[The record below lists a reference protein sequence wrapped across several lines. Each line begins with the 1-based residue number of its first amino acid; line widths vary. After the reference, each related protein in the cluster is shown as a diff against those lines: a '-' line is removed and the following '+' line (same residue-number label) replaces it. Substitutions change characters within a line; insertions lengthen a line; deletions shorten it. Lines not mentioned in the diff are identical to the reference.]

1 MIYQLIRR
9 EPAWKITPWLALASA
24 VTWVW
29 MPPLFGFAILVA
41 GLVAGM
47 PHRHATRLDA
57 GLPIEA
63 RDLLLAR
70 TFSLMAV
77 IWIPALAGA
86 AGIAIVKGFSAS
98 AADPLAAGALG
109 TLIAAVAQALRLK
122 ELEGPKWLFF
132 LYFTVNPSGLALL
145 KRLDSLVPLICALSG
160 AALFLRAW
168 VMVPRSFQLSIA
180 SVKAWRPARQER
192 RIAPRTAFRW
202 APVLRS
208 VCCWQYVFFLPWM
221 GYATA
226 TGQWLFLP
234 FWLVVA
240 WQGPR
245 NKARWLWALP
255 VGRRAL
261 LWTMMGPILAVHV
274 LGYLAGFRFHQRAAG
289 LIEPRV
295 TVVTLAAILGYVML
309 TILLCVLFD
318 WRGFARIPRR
328 TLQIVFLSLAIIWY
342 VASVAVLYFGPE
354 GEGMRDVLER
364 VGRTAPMD
372 LPALITTV
380 AAVLIVLYWAIE
392 KVFSRPDFA
401 GNPRVSGLNAIR

>member
-1 MIYQLIRR
+1 MIHQLIRR
-9 EPAWKITPWLALASA
+9 EPAWKATPWLALASA
-24 VTWVW
+24 VAWSW
-29 MPPLFGFAILVA
+29 MPSMFGFAILVA

-86 AGIAIVKGFSAS
+86 ASIVIVKGFSAS
-98 AADPLAAGALG
+98 ASDPLAAAALG

-122 ELEGPKWLFF
+122 ELAGPKWLFF
-132 LYFTVNPSGLALL
+132 LYFAVNPSGLALL
-145 KRLDSLVPLICALSG
+145 KQLDPLVPLICALSG
-160 AALFLRAW
+160 AALFIRAW
-168 VMVPRSFQLSIA
+168 VTVPPSFQLTNA
-180 SVKAWRPARQER
+180 SVNAWRPARQER
-192 RIAPRTAFRW
+192 RVAPRAAFRW

-208 VCCWQYVFFLPWM
+208 VCSWQYVFFVPWM

-240 WQGPR
+240 WRGPR
-245 NKARWLWALP
+245 NKTRWLWALP

-261 LWTMMGPILAVHV
+261 LWTMMGPILAAHV

-289 LIEPRV
+289 LTETRV
-295 TVVTLAAILGYVML
+295 IVVTLAAILGYVML

-328 TLQIVFLSLAIIWY
+328 TLHIVFLLLAIIWY
-342 VASVAVLYFGPE
+342 LASFALLYFGPE
-354 GEGMRDVLER
+354 GEEMRDVLGR
-364 VGRTAPMD
+364 VGRTAPMGV
-372 LPALITTV
+372 PALIATAT
-380 AAVLIVLYWAIE
+380 AALIALYWAIE
-392 KVFSRPDFA
+392 RVFSQPDFA
-401 GNPRVSGLNAIR
+401 GNPRVSDLDAIS

>member
-9 EPAWKITPWLALASA
+9 EPAWKTTPWLALASA

-47 PHRHATRLDA
+47 PHRHATRLEA

-70 TFSLMAV
+70 TFSLMAA

-145 KRLDSLVPLICALSG
+145 KRLDPLVPLICALSG
-160 AALFLRAW
+160 AALFLCAW
-168 VMVPRSFQLSIA
+168 VMVPRSFQLSNA
-180 SVKAWRPARQER
+180 SVKAWRPALQER
-192 RIAPRTAFRW
+192 RITPRTAFRW

-240 WQGPR
+240 WQGSR

-261 LWTMMGPILAVHV
+261 LWTMMGPILAAHV

-289 LIEPRV
+289 ITEPRV
-295 TVVTLAAILGYVML
+295 MVVTLVAILGYVLL

-328 TLQIVFLSLAIIWY
+328 TLHIVFLSLAIIWY
-342 VASVAVLYFGPE
+342 VASVAVLYFGPD
-354 GEGMRDVLER
+354 GEGMRDVLGR
-364 VGRTAPMD
+364 VGRTAPIS
-372 LPALITTV
+372 LPALI
-380 AAVLIVLYWAIE
+380 AAV
-392 KVFSRPDFA
+392 A
-401 GNPRVSGLNAIR
+401 GF